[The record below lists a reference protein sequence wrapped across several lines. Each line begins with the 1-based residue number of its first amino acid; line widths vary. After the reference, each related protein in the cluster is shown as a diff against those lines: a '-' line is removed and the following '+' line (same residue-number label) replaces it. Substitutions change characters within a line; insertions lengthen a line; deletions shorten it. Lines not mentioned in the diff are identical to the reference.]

1 MLAAKMKTKG
11 TSEVNGKNVLIIS
24 SSLRPDSN
32 SHALCEEVAKG
43 VEAAGGTARVVRLR
57 GKKIGF
63 CMGCYACQKLHRCIQ
78 DDDANDICRAMCEA
92 DAVVFGTPV
101 YYFTIAAQLKAVLDR
116 SVQFWPEPKGK
127 PYYVVATM
135 AENAP
140 FDNVLAAIQGYMD
153 CFDGAR
159 IAGSVLATGVYE
171 QGAVKSTPFMQAA
184 FDLGKAIVSPAR

>member
-1 MLAAKMKTKG
+1 MKK
-11 TSEVNGKNVLIIS
+11 KVLIIS

-43 VEAAGGTARVVRLR
+43 VEAAGGEAQVVRLL

-63 CMGCYACQKLHRCIQ
+63 CTGCYACQKLHHCVQ
-78 DDDANDICRAMCEA
+78 KDDANEICRAMCEA

-101 YYFTIAAQLKAVLDR
+101 YYFTISAQLKAILDR

-135 AENAP
+135 AENAS
-140 FDNVLAAIQGYMD
+140 FDNVLAAVQGYMD

-159 IAGSVLATGVYE
+159 IAGTVLATGVYE
-171 QGAVKSTPFMQAA
+171 PGAVKSTPFMQEA
-184 FDLGKAIVSPAR
+184 FALGKKIVAGR

>member
-1 MLAAKMKTKG
+1 MNAKKK
-11 TSEVNGKNVLIIS
+11 VLIIS

-43 VEAAGGTARVVRLR
+43 VEAAGGAAKLVRLS

-63 CMGCYACQKLHRCIQ
+63 CMGCYACQKLHHCIQ
-78 DDDANDICRAMCEA
+78 KDDANDICRAMCEA

-135 AENAP
+135 AENAS
-140 FDNVLAAIQGYMD
+140 FDNVLAAVQGYMD

-159 IAGSVLATGVYE
+159 IAGSVLATEVYE
-171 QGAVKSTPFMQAA
+171 QGAVKSTKFMQEA
-184 FDLGKAIVSPAR
+184 FDLGKSIVAEVSK

>member
-1 MLAAKMKTKG
+1 MKK
-11 TSEVNGKNVLIIS
+11 KVLIIS

-32 SHALCEEVAKG
+32 SYALCEEVAKG
-43 VEAAGGTARVVRLR
+43 VEAAGGEAQLVRLL

-63 CMGCYACQKLHRCIQ
+63 CTGCYACQKLHHCVQ
-78 DDDANDICRAMCEA
+78 QDDANDICRAICEA

-101 YYFTIAAQLKAVLDR
+101 YYFTICAQLKTILDR

-135 AENAP
+135 AENES
-140 FDNVLAAIQGYMD
+140 FDHVLAAIQGYMD

-159 IAGSVLATGVYE
+159 IAGSVLATEVYE
-171 QGAVKSTPFMQAA
+171 PGAVKATKFIQEA
-184 FDLGKAIVSPAR
+184 FELGKKIVSVGR

>member
-1 MLAAKMKTKG
+1 MFEMEKRKMNAKKK
-11 TSEVNGKNVLIIS
+11 VLIIS

-43 VEAAGGTARVVRLR
+43 VEAAGGAAELVRLR

-63 CMGCYACQKLHRCIQ
+63 CMGCYTCQKLHHGIQ
-78 DDDANDICRAMCEA
+78 KDDANDICRAMCEA

-135 AENAP
+135 AENAS
-140 FDNVLAAIQGYMD
+140 FDNVLAAVQGYMD

-159 IAGSVLATGVYE
+159 IAGSVLATEVYE
-171 QGAVKSTPFMQAA
+171 QGAVKSTKFMQEA
-184 FDLGKAIVSPAR
+184 FDLGKSIVAEVSK

>member
-1 MLAAKMKTKG
+1 MFEMEKRKMNAKKK
-11 TSEVNGKNVLIIS
+11 VLIIS

-43 VEAAGGTARVVRLR
+43 VEAAGGAAELVRLR

-63 CMGCYACQKLHRCIQ
+63 CMGCYACQKLHHCIQ
-78 DDDANDICRAMCEA
+78 KDDANDICRAMCEA

-127 PYYVVATM
+127 SYYVVATM
-135 AENAP
+135 AENAS
-140 FDNVLAAIQGYMD
+140 FDNVFAAVQGYMD

-159 IAGSVLATGVYE
+159 IAGSVLATEVYE
-171 QGAVKSTPFMQAA
+171 QGAVKSTKFMQEA
-184 FDLGKAIVSPAR
+184 FDLGKSIVAEVSK

>member
-1 MLAAKMKTKG
+1 MNAKKK
-11 TSEVNGKNVLIIS
+11 VLIIS

-43 VEAAGGTARVVRLR
+43 VEAAGGAAKLVRLS

-63 CMGCYACQKLHRCIQ
+63 CMGCYACQKLHHCIQ
-78 DDDANDICRAMCEA
+78 KDDANDICRAMCEA

-135 AENAP
+135 AENAS
-140 FDNVLAAIQGYMD
+140 FDNVLAAVQGYMD

-159 IAGSVLATGVYE
+159 IAGSVLATEVYE
-171 QGAVKSTPFMQAA
+171 QEAVKSTKFMQEA
-184 FDLGKAIVSPAR
+184 FDLGKSIVAEVSK

>member
-1 MLAAKMKTKG
+1 MNNKKK
-11 TSEVNGKNVLIIS
+11 VLIIS

-32 SHALCEEVAKG
+32 SQALCEEVAKG
-43 VEAAGGTARVVRLR
+43 VNAAGGEAQLIRLL

-63 CMGCYACQKLHRCIQ
+63 CTGCYACQKLHHCVQ
-78 DDDANDICRAMCEA
+78 TDDANEICRAICEA

-101 YYFTIAAQLKAVLDR
+101 YYFTICAQLKAILDR

-135 AENAP
+135 AEKAS
-140 FDNVLAAIQGYMD
+140 FANVLAAIQGYMD

-159 IAGSVLATGVYE
+159 IAGSVLATEVYE
-171 QGAVKSTPFMQAA
+171 QGAVKSTKFMQEAYE
-184 FDLGKAIVSPAR
+184 LGKTIVLT